1 MTHTTTFRHRQQGVA
16 LIVTLF
22 MLVIVTF
29 MGLVAM
35 RAGLLQV
42 AMATN
47 SQVSVLLFQNADAG
61 TGSVENKINSD
72 MTYANGPTGPITLI
86 KDNPGKAVIGCFTK
100 AGLVL
105 ATSVASGSARKCDL
119 ATAGD
124 YVSGREVAAVQV
136 AVMAP
141 VDASGKAQVV
151 MNYGTDDS
159 ILPGGGGAL
168 VAVYSTSV
176 MPNYG
181 SATKSDI
188 QGCLGQ
194 PMEAPVP
201 QTTPATLSMTDCLVS
216 KNASYETV
224 VQEFVYGY
232 GGYK

>member
-1 MTHTTTFRHRQQGVA
+1 MTNANRLASPRSQRGVA

-22 MLVIVTF
+22 ILVIITF

-35 RAGLLQV
+35 RSGLMQV

-47 SQVSVLLFQNADAG
+47 SQVGVVLFQNADAG
-61 TGSVENKINSD
+61 TGSVENLINSD

-86 KDNPGKAVIGCFTK
+86 KDNPGVPVVGCFTK
-100 AGLVL
+100 GGLTL
-105 ATSVASGSARKCDL
+105 ATSVTDPVLCDL
-119 ATAGD
+119 DSAD
-124 YVSGREVAAVQV
+124 DFVSGREVAAVQV
-136 AVMAP
+136 AVMTP

-151 MNYGTDDS
+151 LNYGTDDS

-176 MPNYG
+176 MPNFG
-181 SATKSDI
+181 SATKAQI
-188 QGCLGQ
+188 
-194 PMEAPVP
+194 E
-201 QTTPATLSMTDCLVS
+201 DCLELPPEGAPGS
-216 KNASYETV
+216 TASDCLADANASYETV